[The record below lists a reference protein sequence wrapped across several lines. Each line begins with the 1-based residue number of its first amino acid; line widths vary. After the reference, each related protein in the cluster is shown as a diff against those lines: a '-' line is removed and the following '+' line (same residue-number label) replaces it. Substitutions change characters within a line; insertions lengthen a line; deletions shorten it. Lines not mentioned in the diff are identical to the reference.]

1 MLKAASFQV
10 DELLAQI
17 IATYPSSSEPLL
29 IDHFRKRQELE
40 GKLASQITDLHTF
53 LSVCPHVFE
62 MEQNPFV
69 PTPYRTDL
77 LQAVTKVAPL
87 LKVTRTK
94 ASPPL
99 AADEL
104 ADCDCHNHETHTEA
118 SLDGAAIADGHKFKG
133 PLLEWD

>member
-1 MLKAASFQV
+1 MKVASFQV
-10 DELLAQI
+10 DELFAQI

-40 GKLASQITDLHTF
+40 GKLVSQITDFHTF

-94 ASPPL
+94 RLSPL
-99 AADEL
+99 ATWQQASWL
-104 ADCDCHNHETHTEA
+104 IVIVSTGKTPTEA
-118 SLDGAAIADGHKFKG
+118 SLDGAALADGQKFKE
-133 PLLEWD
+133 PLLD

>member
-1 MLKAASFQV
+1 LKVASFQV

-29 IDHFRKRQELE
+29 IDHFQKRQELE

-53 LSVCPHVFE
+53 LSVNPHVFE

-94 ASPPL
+94 RLPL
-99 AADEL
+99 ASWQQASWL
-104 ADCDCHNHETHTEA
+104 IVKTPTEA
-118 SLDGAAIADGHKFKG
+118 SLDGAAIADGQKFKG
-133 PLLEWD
+133 PLLEWA